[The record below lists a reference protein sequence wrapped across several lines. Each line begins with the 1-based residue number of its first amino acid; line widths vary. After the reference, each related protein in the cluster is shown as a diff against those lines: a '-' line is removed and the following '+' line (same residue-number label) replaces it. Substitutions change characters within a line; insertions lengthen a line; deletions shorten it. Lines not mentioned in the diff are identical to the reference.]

1 MDFEGRF
8 VSYNTALSNT
18 YIQPTLS
25 FAVTPRVSVGAG
37 LDVIRSSIE
46 IHQRVDLADAPLPGL
61 PGATFANLGIPL
73 GTDFANVQLS
83 GDGTAFTF
91 HVGALARITD
101 SFSVGA
107 RYLGS
112 ADIEYD
118 GDAAFSAVNTGIVL
132 PVGNP
137 LSRPGNRLGFP
148 TGAQVPLDPL
158 LQTQFAPG
166 GPLASQ
172 GIITSLPVPAQL
184 VVGVALTPLSSLRF
198 LAD

>member
-8 VSYNTALSNT
+8 VSYNTALSNI